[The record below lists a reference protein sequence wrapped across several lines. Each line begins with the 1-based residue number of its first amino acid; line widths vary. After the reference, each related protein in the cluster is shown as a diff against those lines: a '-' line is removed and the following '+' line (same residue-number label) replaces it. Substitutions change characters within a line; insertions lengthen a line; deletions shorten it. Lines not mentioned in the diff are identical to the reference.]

1 MLRAL
6 FMEEMPMSVL
16 RPVLCLIVMAVLS
29 GCGAKMMRCT
39 SASGSWAIGRVADQ
53 GILDR
58 IQAESGAKQI
68 RTLADGE
75 TSSDIGMDRVT
86 VHVNAQNLVTA
97 VTCD

>member
-1 MLRAL
+1 MC
-6 FMEEMPMSVL
+6 VL
-16 RPVLCLIVMAVLS
+16 RPVLCLVLVAALS
-29 GCGAKMMRCT
+29 GCAAKMVRCT

-58 IQAESGAKQI
+58 IRAESGATQI
-68 RTLADGE
+68 RTLADGQAA
-75 TSSDIGMDRVT
+75 SDIGRDRVT

>member
-1 MLRAL
+1 
-6 FMEEMPMSVL
+6 MEEMPMSVL
-16 RPVLCLIVMAVLS
+16 RPVLCLVLVAALS

-53 GILDR
+53 DILDR